1 MISVSPRRMTCFM
14 RRPPR
19 PSRPFPADRGL
30 DEARDESMAERVPV
44 ALVLDDHFVRR
55 VPLGAVD
62 VEGRDTALTEAVE
75 ELSIPA
81 RRVRVVRWPES
92 ERGRDEKSG
101 TGSRD

>member
-30 DEARDESMAERVPV
+30 DEARDESVAQGVPV

-55 VPLGAVD
+55 IPRRAVD
-62 VEGRDTALTEAVE
+62 VEGRELPLAEVLD
-75 ELSIPA
+75 ELSVPLILLLFFTRPVL
-81 RRVRVVRWPES
+81 VRALALVS
-92 ERGRDEKSG
+92 LADRG
-101 TGSRD
+101 